1 MQSHELEKL
10 GWRTVDFLPPPR
22 ADLDEGEI
30 AKQIADRNNRL
41 VDRNRPSFPLAW
53 LERHARRE
61 PIVLSA
67 LHLDNIVLLHLPAE
81 PFVQYQLRA
90 QKFAPERFVATAG
103 YGDGGPWYFPTRE
116 EYSRG
121 GYEVRVTWSDR
132 MADGLLTDGIRQLVS

>member
-1 MQSHELEKL
+1 M
-10 GWRTVDFLPPPR
+10 
-22 ADLDEGEI
+22 
-30 AKQIADRNNRL
+30 
-41 VDRNRPSFPLAW
+41 
-53 LERHARRE
+53 
-61 PIVLSA
+61 SA

-132 MADGLLTDGIRQLVS
+132 MADGLLTEGIRQLVS